1 MPLAPKLGQPLPLPF
16 ILPGLS
22 LQQRPDQIQEAASW
36 GPDCTEEVTWFP
48 VLASMRP
55 GAPVNGRDWTR
66 TLDSVQGS
74 LCEAPSSLIA
84 LGSPH
89 PFHSQEQKKQ
99 LFFRPPRQGSPG
111 TQKEGT
117 GTTAEV
123 SRS

>member
-22 LQQRPDQIQEAASW
+22 LQQRPDQIQEAAPW
-36 GPDCTEEVTWFP
+36 GPDCTDEVTWFP

-74 LCEAPSSLIA
+74 LCEAPSS
-84 LGSPH
+84 
-89 PFHSQEQKKQ
+89 SQ
-99 LFFRPPRQGSPG
+99 SPG
-111 TQKEGT
+111 FSSPLSFPGAEKTTFLQASPPGQPRDPEG
-117 GTTAEV
+117 
-123 SRS
+123 RHWDHC